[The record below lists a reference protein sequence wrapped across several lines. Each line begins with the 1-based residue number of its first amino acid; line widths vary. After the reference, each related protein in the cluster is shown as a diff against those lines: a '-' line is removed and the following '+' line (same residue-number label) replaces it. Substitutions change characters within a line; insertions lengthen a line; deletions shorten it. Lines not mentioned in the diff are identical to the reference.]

1 MSTKLKYFDAHT
13 HINMTVYADD
23 YKEVVSRALGAGVG
37 MVNVGTQKDTSL
49 RAVTL
54 AHEYENQPVYA
65 AVGLHPVHTGPSF
78 HDETEIDP
86 LSYSRELES
95 GGEVFDYEYYKTLA
109 EDSKV
114 VAIGECGLDY
124 FHLPEGKE
132 EETKQK
138 QKEVFLMQMKL
149 AQEVGKPL
157 MIHCRSGVPK
167 RASSDKAGRDAYY
180 DLLEILKTQN
190 YLPTRD
196 IQKGHKLKTSSIM
209 HFFAGT
215 VEEAKRFLDLGFSF
229 TFGGAVTFPFKK
241 NTPDYAAI
249 VTMLPPDRILS
260 ETDAPYVAPVPY
272 RGKRNEPL
280 YVIETVKKLA
290 EIKGISVE
298 EMASITTENAKK
310 VFGI

>member
-1 MSTKLKYFDAHT
+1 MSTKPKYFDAHT
-13 HINMTVYADD
+13 HINITAYADD

-65 AVGLHPVHTGPSF
+65 AVGLHPVHTSPSF
-78 HDETEIDP
+78 YDESELDP
-86 LSYSRELES
+86 FSYSCELEN

-132 EETKQK
+132 EEAKQK
-138 QKEVFLMQMKL
+138 QKEVFLMQIKL
-149 AQEVGKPL
+149 SNEVGKPL

-167 RASSDKAGRDAYY
+167 QVSSNRAGEDAYG
-180 DLLEILKTQN
+180 DTIGILNTYYPIPN
-190 YLPTRD
+190 TND
-196 IQKGHKLKTSSIM
+196 SGII

-215 VEEAKRFLDLGFSF
+215 REEAKRFLDLGFSF
-229 TFGGAVTFPFKK
+229 TFGGAITFPLKRGA
-241 NTPDYAAI
+241 PDYAGVVA
-249 VTMLPPDRILS
+249 MLPINRILS
-260 ETDAPYVAPVPY
+260 ETDPPGLTPVPY
-272 RGKRNEPL
+272 RGKKNEPA
-280 YVIETVKKLA
+280 YIVEIVKKLA
-290 EIKGISVE
+290 DIKGVPLD
-298 EMASITTENAKK
+298 EMARVTVENARRI
-310 VFGI
+310 FGV